1 MSEKG
6 LLAVRPRHA
15 LNALCIAA
23 LALAIPPVSAQDS
36 DPAQE
41 PASAAEKSPAVA
53 EGLVGAYLAA
63 RQARKDNDYRHAAAY
78 YSRALAID
86 PDNLDI
92 LESAVLAR
100 LGLRDIGGAVV
111 LAHRMISL
119 GSESPLA
126 NLAVVA
132 ESFRK
137 ESYDGAI
144 AHLDADRSVNIAI
157 DELIR
162 AWAEFGRGDM
172 PAALEGFDVAS
183 ERAGGE
189 NFGLYNKAVAL
200 ALSGDY
206 EGSDEILSAADP
218 ANMSRRAVVAYAQV
232 LSNLG
237 RNGEAAE
244 LIERAFEGRLDP
256 ALAQMRDRLRDGET
270 LAFDAAR
277 NAKDGLAEVFL
288 AVAGALDSDGDA
300 PDGYALVYSRAAEY
314 LRPGHVDSILL
325 SASLLDDLRRHDL
338 AVETFALVPS
348 DHPSFD
354 VAEIG
359 RAEALRR
366 SGRAEEAVE
375 TLESLAQARPSNPA
389 AHISLGDA
397 LRGLERYDEAS
408 KAYDRAIAL
417 YREPLPPQWIAF
429 FARGISHERS
439 GRWPEAEADLRKAL
453 ELRPDQPQVLNY
465 LGYSLVEKGVKLE
478 EALELIE
485 KAVAE
490 DPYSG
495 HIVDSLG
502 WALYRMGDYPGAVEQ
517 LERAAELLSRDPV
530 INDHLGDAYWAVDR
544 KIEAEFQW
552 RRALSLDPEEAEA
565 ERIRRKLEIGLDAVL
580 EEEGSDGID
589 VVKDG

>member
-1 MSEKG
+1 M
-6 LLAVRPRHA
+6 RPRHA

-23 LALAIPPVSAQDS
+23 LALAIPPASAQDS

-41 PASAAEKSPAVA
+41 PASAAEDAPPVA

-63 RQARKDNDYRHAAAY
+63 RQARKDNDYRFAAVY

-92 LESAVLAR
+92 LDNAVLAR
-100 LGLRDIGGAVV
+100 LGLRDIDGAVA
-111 LAHRMISL
+111 LARRMISL

-126 NLAVVA
+126 NLAIIA
-132 ESFRK
+132 DTFRRGT
-137 ESYDGAI
+137 YDDAI
-144 AHLDADRSVNIAI
+144 AHLDADRSVNIAV

-162 AWAEFGRGDM
+162 AWAEFGRGDI
-172 PAALEGFDVAS
+172 PAALERFDVAS

-189 NFGLYNKAVAL
+189 NFGLYNKALAL
-200 ALSGDY
+200 AQSGDF
-206 EGSDEILSAADP
+206 EGSGEILSAADP

-237 RNGEAAE
+237 RNDDAAE
-244 LIERAFEGRLDP
+244 LIENAFEGRLDP
-256 ALAQMRDRLRDGET
+256 ALAQMRDRLSAGET

-277 NAKDGLAEVFL
+277 NASDGVAEVFL
-288 AVAGALDSDGDA
+288 AVARALESDA

-314 LRPGHVDSILL
+314 LRPGQVDSILL
-325 SASLLDDLRRHDL
+325 SASLLDDLRRHEL
-338 AVETFALVPS
+338 AVETFALVPN

-375 TLESLAQARPSNPA
+375 TLERLALSRPSNPA

-408 KAYDRAIAL
+408 NAYDSAIAL
-417 YREPLPPQWIAF
+417 YGEPMPPQWIAF

-465 LGYSLVEKGVKLE
+465 LGYSLVEKGVNLE

-490 DPYSG
+490 EPYSG

-502 WALYRMGDYPGAVEQ
+502 WALYRMGDYPGAVEH

-580 EEEGSDGID
+580 EEEGSVGID

>member
-6 LLAVRPRHA
+6 LLAVRMRHA

-23 LALAIPPVSAQDS
+23 LALAVPPASAQDS
-36 DPAQE
+36 
-41 PASAAEKSPAVA
+41 SAAA

-63 RQARKDNDYRHAAAY
+63 RQAGKDNDYRSAAKY
-78 YSRALAID
+78 YSRALVRD

-92 LESAVLAR
+92 LENAVLAR

-111 LAHRMISL
+111 LARRMISL

-126 NLAVVA
+126 SMAVIA
-132 ESFRK
+132 EAFRR
-137 ESYDGAI
+137 ETYDNAI
-144 AHLDADRSVNIAI
+144 SNLDAGRSVNIAI

-172 PAALEGFDVAS
+172 SAALESFDTAS

-189 NFGLYNKAVAL
+189 NFGLYNKALAL
-200 ALSGDY
+200 ALSGDF
-206 EGSDEILSAADP
+206 EGADEILSEGAAEP
-218 ANMSRRAVVAYAQV
+218 INLSRRAIVAYSQV

-237 RNGEAAE
+237 RNDEAAE
-244 LIERAFEGRLDP
+244 LIEKAFEGRLDT
-256 ALAQMRDRLRDGET
+256 ALAQTRDRLRAGET
-270 LAFDAAR
+270 LAFEAAR
-277 NAKDGLAEVFL
+277 NASDGLAEVFL
-288 AVAGALDSDGDA
+288 VVAGALDGEA
-300 PDGYALVYSRAAEY
+300 PDGYALVYSRVAEY

-354 VAEIG
+354 AAEIG
-359 RAEALRR
+359 RSDALRR
-366 SGRAEEAVE
+366 SGRAEEAIE
-375 TLESLAQARPSNPA
+375 ALERLVKDRASNPA

-408 KAYDRAIAL
+408 MAYDRAIAL
-417 YREPLPPQWIAF
+417 YGDPLPPQWIAY

-439 GRWPEAEADLRKAL
+439 GRWEEAEADLRQAL
-453 ELRPDQPQVLNY
+453 ELRPNQPQVLNY

-485 KAVAE
+485 NAVAE
-490 DPYSG
+490 EPDSG

-502 WALYRMGDYPGAVEQ
+502 WALYRMGDYVGAVQ
-517 LERAAELLSRDPV
+517 HLERAAELLSRDPV
-530 INDHLGDAYWAVDR
+530 INDHLGDAYWAVGR

-552 RRALSLDPEEAEA
+552 RRALSLDPEEDEA

-580 EEEGSDGID
+580 KEEGSDGID
-589 VVKDG
+589 VAKDG